1 VHKNVSYAL
10 VVLAVTMLM
19 VLSVVNSVHTTDKN
33 NLDVPSALTASGS
46 PAPAPVPP
54 AANDSAQV
62 ASGSPAPAPVP
73 PAFQPSVLTAS
84 GSPAPAPVPP
94 KKLAPLYA

>member
-1 VHKNVSYAL
+1 VHKNVSYAF
-10 VVLAVTMLM
+10 VVLAVTMLI
-19 VLSVVNSVHTTDKN
+19 VLPVVNSVNITAHG
-33 NLDVPSALTASGS
+33 NLGVDSALMASGS

-54 AANDSAQV
+54 AANDSALV

-73 PAFQPSVLTAS
+73 PAFQPSTLTAS